1 MKLYKILIT
10 EKIEGK
16 WIEKLKSMYSVTF
29 KPDLWQNPESLKK
42 VISDYSAVIIRN
54 QTNLTKDIINE
65 ASKLKIIGRSGA
77 GLDNVDVDAASVSG
91 IVVINT
97 PDQNSI
103 SVAEHTFG
111 MMLSLARKMAPANEH
126 VKDGKWERQNFLG
139 TELYGKTLGVIGLGR
154 IGFKTAL
161 RAHSF
166 GMKILAHDKYVSSDA
181 AVVSQSHAK
190 LVELEVLLKKSDF
203 VSCHIPLTPDTKH
216 FFDYERFCQMKS
228 TAFFLNLSRGGVVNE
243 KDLIRALKNGKIRG
257 AGLDVRENEPPES
270 SQLSDMD
277 NTILT
282 PHIAAFTEEAQERVT
297 TAVCKDIISVLEGKS
312 AKNFV
317 NFSKPKNSG
326 VLKEKQ

>member
-1 MKLYKILIT
+1 MKAYKILIT

-16 WIEKLKSMYSVTF
+16 WIEKLKSMYSVTY
-29 KPDLWQNPESLKK
+29 KPELWQYPEKIKK
-42 VISDYSAVIIRN
+42 EIVDYSAVIIRN
-54 QTNLTKDIINE
+54 QTKLTKDVINE
-65 ASKLKIIGRSGA
+65 AGKLKIIGRSGA
-77 GLDNVDVDAASVSG
+77 GLDNVDVDAASDLG

-111 MMLSLARKMAPANEH
+111 MMLSLARKMAPANQN
-126 VKDGKWERQNFLG
+126 VKDGKWERQKFIG

-166 GMKILAHDKYVSSDA
+166 GMKILAHDKYLNSEATVIT
-181 AVVSQSHAK
+181 QSHAK
-190 LVELEVLLKKSDF
+190 LVELEELLKKSDF

-228 TAFFLNLSRGGVVNE
+228 TAFFLNLSRGEVVNE

-270 SQLSDMD
+270 TQLSDME

-282 PHIAAFTEEAQERVT
+282 PHIAAFTEEAQERVIK
-297 TAVCKDIISVLEGKS
+297 AVCKDIISVLEGKS

-317 NFSKPKNSG
+317 NFSKPNSSKIF
-326 VLKEKQ
+326 KEEQ